1 VGTNV
6 VAGYKRTANTLF
18 DHQKCYEGY
27 HRRTSLFIQIL
38 GGTEQTIVLNSTSD
52 RKKLAV
58 RDGEGETL
66 SNTANARYIIFS
78 ACGYGNMG
86 DDAIMLGTVRYLITR
101 QKATD
106 LFIFS
111 YTPKETQQL
120 LEKAGLTLLATIRCG
135 RFVSLVKALSS
146 TTRRKSIMI
155 GGGTLITNR
164 TFFTLY
170 YLIPAILFKLLFS
183 RSSDVYFFGVAA
195 EERIKRPLLKFMLS
209 LVLRHSIKKA
219 LVRDN
224 FTEGVLKH
232 FGNSSSIKVK
242 TIGDPALFLKEWE
255 DGNGGNKENEGHST
269 LFNHTAKIF
278 VSARDLDLCSSDYHA
293 RCFANIF
300 DELVEVIHERTG
312 MTIVINFVPFCIHKT
327 STLERDDLFGE
338 KIKSLMKYFDYFKI
352 EKIDNP
358 IDIMRKFKEA
368 DFCMCM
374 RLHSLIFAYMTGRK
388 CLAISYSP
396 KVSNFA
402 KDNDLPY
409 IDISEVESQKM
420 KVIDAVIQALFI
432 DKDKKKFN

>member
-1 VGTNV
+1 MKVIIEEPHYSFKFLEV
-6 VAGYKRTANTLF
+6 
-18 DHQKCYEGY
+18 Q
-27 HRRTSLFIQIL
+27 
-38 GGTEQTIVLNSTSD
+38 EQTIVLNSTSD

-58 RDGEGETL
+58 SDVEGEPL
-66 SNTANARYIIFS
+66 GNTANARYIIFS

-120 LEKAGLTLLATIRCG
+120 LEKAELTMLATIRCG

-232 FGNSSSIKVK
+232 FGNSSNSIKVK

-255 DGNGGNKENEGHST
+255 DSNGGNKENEGHST
-269 LFNHTAKIF
+269 LFNQTAKIF

-300 DELVEVIHERTG
+300 DEIVEVIHERTG

-338 KIKSLMKYFDYFKI
+338 KIKSLMKYFEYFKI

-420 KVIDAVIQALFI
+420 KVIDTVIQALFI
-432 DKDKKKFN
+432 DKDKTKSN

>member
-1 VGTNV
+1 MSDE
-6 VAGYKRTANTLF
+6 KRLALM
-18 DHQKCYEGY
+18 DDRDG
-27 HRRTSLFIQIL
+27 
-38 GGTEQTIVLNSTSD
+38 STSNAG
-52 RKKLAV
+52 K
-58 RDGEGETL
+58 
-66 SNTANARYIIFS
+66 ARYIIFS
-78 ACGYGNMG
+78 ACGYGNIG
-86 DDAIMLGTVRYLITR
+86 DDAIMMGTARYLITR
-101 QKATD
+101 QNATD

-111 YTPKETQQL
+111 YSPNETQQL
-120 LEKAGLTLLATIRCG
+120 LHKAGLTSVATIRCG
-135 RFVSLVKALSS
+135 RFKSLIKALSS
-146 TTRRKSIMI
+146 TTRRKRIMI

-170 YLIPAILFKLLFS
+170 YLIPAFLFKLFFS

-219 LVRDN
+219 FVRDN

-232 FGNSSSIKVK
+232 FANSTGTKVS

-255 DGNGGNKENEGHST
+255 DGSGANKKKDEDHRT
-269 LFNHTAKIF
+269 VFKHTAKIL

-300 DELVEVIHERTG
+300 DELVEVIHQKTG
-312 MTIVINFVPFCIHKT
+312 MAIVINFVPFCIHKT
-327 STLERDDLFGE
+327 SPLERDDLFGE
-338 KIKSLMKYFDYFKI
+338 KIKSLMKYFNYFQI

-358 IDIMRKFKEA
+358 IEIMQKFNEV

-396 KVSNFA
+396 KVFNFA
-402 KDNDLPY
+402 KDNDLPC
-409 IDISEVESQKM
+409 INISEVESHKE
-420 KVIDAVIQALFI
+420 KVIDIVVQSLFI
-432 DKDKKKFN
+432 DKDKTKSN

>member
-1 VGTNV
+1 MKVIIEEPPYSFKFLEV
-6 VAGYKRTANTLF
+6 
-18 DHQKCYEGY
+18 Q
-27 HRRTSLFIQIL
+27 
-38 GGTEQTIVLNSTSD
+38 EQNIVQNSTSD

-58 RDGEGETL
+58 RNGERETL

-86 DDAIMLGTVRYLITR
+86 DDAIMLGTARYLITT

-232 FGNSSSIKVK
+232 FGNSSNSIKVK

-255 DGNGGNKENEGHST
+255 DSNGGNKENEGHST
-269 LFNHTAKIF
+269 LFNQTAKIF

-300 DELVEVIHERTG
+300 DEIVEVIHERTG

-420 KVIDAVIQALFI
+420 RVIDTVIQALFI
-432 DKDKKKFN
+432 DKDKKKSN

>member
-1 VGTNV
+1 MKVIIEEPHYSFKFLTV
-6 VAGYKRTANTLF
+6 
-18 DHQKCYEGY
+18 Q
-27 HRRTSLFIQIL
+27 
-38 GGTEQTIVLNSTSD
+38 EQTIVLNSTSD

-58 RDGEGETL
+58 RDGDGETL
-66 SNTANARYIIFS
+66 SNAVNTRYIIFS
-78 ACGYGNMG
+78 ACGYGNRG
-86 DDAIMLGTVRYLITR
+86 DDAIMLGTTRYLITR
-101 QKATD
+101 HKATD
-106 LFIFS
+106 LFILS

-135 RFVSLVKALSS
+135 RFVGLLKALSS

-195 EERIKRPLLKFMLS
+195 EERIKRPILKFMLS

-224 FTEGVLKH
+224 FTEGILKH
-232 FGNSSSIKVK
+232 FGNCSSIKVK

-255 DGNGGNKENEGHST
+255 DGNGGNKESDDPSS

-278 VSARDLDLCSSDYHA
+278 VSARDLDLYSSDYHA

-300 DELVEVIHERTG
+300 DELVEVIQERTG
-312 MTIVINFVPFCIHKT
+312 MRIVIYFVPFCIHKT

-368 DFCMCM
+368 DFCVCM

-409 IDISEVESQKM
+409 IDISEVESQKN
-420 KVIDAVIQALFI
+420 KVIDSVIQALII
-432 DKDKKKFN
+432 DKEKTKSN